1 MKVLLK
7 SGALDAGGTII
18 LDEPEIHLHPAWQLA
33 FAR

>member
-18 LDEPEIHLHPAWQLA
+18 LDEPRFIFILHGSWPSP
-33 FAR
+33 R